1 MRCRRC
7 NSDGP
12 PIEQKFSKR
21 RYRSPPD
28 KPLSVKLPIV
38 FVTILKLFLLASLP
52 ATGTSKDAKSVIR
65 ALEAR
70 YHHASTL
77 KAQFFESYVDGK
89 GGGSAE
95 SGTVYFSKPGR
106 MRWEYESPQEK
117 LFLVDGKNVWFYVPA
132 DRTASRAKI
141 GESSDWRTPLAFLTG
156 KADLTRLCRSIEI
169 VEPKTDGGPVEN
181 PSKTDNAVLRCI
193 PRVEASDTGEEIRD
207 VLLEVD
213 PDARLVRIVIQQPGN
228 LTTEFRFGSWE
239 ENVPL
244 PETKFRFVPPAGVAV
259 LDEASLAATMR

>member
-1 MRCRRC
+1 MLAG
-7 NSDGP
+7 STP
-12 PIEQKFSKR
+12 PPDVHQVIRDLQA
-21 RYRSPPD
+21 RYR
-28 KPLSVKLPIV
+28 
-38 FVTILKLFLLASLP
+38 
-52 ATGTSKDAKSVIR
+52 R
-65 ALEAR
+65 AA
-70 YHHASTL
+70 TL

-169 VEPKTDGGPVEN
+169 VEPKRDGGPVEN
-181 PSKTDNAVLRCI
+181 PSRTGNTVLRCV
-193 PRVEASDTGEEIRD
+193 PRAGASDTGEEIRD

-213 PDARLVRIVIQQPGN
+213 AGAHLVRIVIQQPGN
-228 LTTEFRFGSWE
+228 LTTEFRFGGWE
-239 ENVPL
+239 ENLPL
-244 PETKFRFVPPAGVAV
+244 PDAKFRFVPPAGVAV
-259 LDEASLAATMR
+259 LDEASLAATIH